1 MLPYTSSNLPES
13 SAGPASNTSLFG
25 LAPDGVYLAGYVTI
39 PAGGLL
45 PHRFTLTL
53 VNKHRGGLFSVALSR
68 NHFRWELPSVLPFG
82 ARTFLP
88 GNKAAAMI
96 RPTP

>member
-1 MLPYTSSNLPES
+1 
-13 SAGPASNTSLFG
+13 
-25 LAPDGVYLAGYVTI
+25 
-39 PAGGLL
+39 
-45 PHRFTLTL
+45 

-88 GNKAAAMI
+88 GINTAAMI
-96 RPTP
+96 RPTPENKPFDKKG

>member
-1 MLPYTSSNLPES
+1 
-13 SAGPASNTSLFG
+13 
-25 LAPDGVYLAGYVTI
+25 
-39 PAGGLL
+39 
-45 PHRFTLTL
+45 

-88 GNKAAAMI
+88 GINTAAMI
-96 RPTP
+96 RPTPENKPFYKKGISPRI